1 MKHNVNLR
9 RLIVSRVLRL
19 NRVSMRTKNAI
30 EYFKL
35 IFRISDNSD
44 DTMIRCYR
52 LHRYFVY
59 V

>member
-1 MKHNVNLR
+1 MKDNVNLR

-19 NRVSMRTKNAI
+19 NRVSMRIKN

-44 DTMIRCYR
+44 DTTI
-52 LHRYFVY
+52 
-59 V
+59 